1 VNDAAYRRAIECAAV
16 IENETGAVEQDAI
29 TVIAAMFSCDPARVL
44 RDIEARASETRAE
57 LKRAAQEAAH
67 EDRDCGGLSLGR
79 CPICLAHDRERQQDA
94 ALDAAD
100 RRDNERQWGGR

>member
-1 VNDAAYRRAIECAAV
+1 MDNATYQRAIECAAV
-16 IENETGAVEQDAI
+16 IEIETGAVEQDAI
-29 TVIAAMFSCDPARVL
+29 TVIAAMFARDESRVL

-79 CPICLAHDRERQQDA
+79 CPICIGHDRERQQDA